1 MRLIERTTR
10 ENIGQSKRWLRDK
23 METLRTRARS
33 MILENRDQL
42 VRWPEKGKM
51 YLFLYLPENEKKLKY
66 FDRAPLVIPTDRQ
79 RNRVNFRGLNLH
91 YLHPRSRYELINRL
105 LENGDSDLR
114 VTRSLNTFLRFADGV
129 DAGVILKTY
138 LYESCKSRFLEI
150 PREEWEYA
158 TALPIEHFKKEH
170 KSVAWKDTRRA
181 LL

>member
-33 MILENRDQL
+33 VILENRDQL

-66 FDRAPLVIPTDRQ
+66 FDRAPLVLPIDKQ
-79 RNRVNFRGLNLH
+79 RNTRNFRALNFH
-91 YLHPRSRYELINRL
+91 YIFPQYRYEIITKL
-105 LENGDSDLR
+105 LENGNDETR
-114 VTRSLNTFLRFADGV
+114 VKRNLDKFLRYANGD
-129 DAGVILKTY
+129 DAATFLKTY
-138 LYESCKSRFLEI
+138 SYNNCRSMFLEI
-150 PREEWEYA
+150 PINEWEYA
-158 TALPIEHFKKEH
+158 TALPIEHFKKKH
-170 KSVAWKDTRRA
+170 KSVAWKDTRRE